1 MVFGACQIPL
11 TTFSCILHLTLFRP
25 LEEETA
31 LGIFLFFFADG
42 KRERERQKKKRKL
55 QPEFAFHQYDVM
67 IVTQSLPLVAIK
79 ITIMQ

>member
-31 LGIFLFFFADG
+31 LGIYFFFFLLT
-42 KRERERQKKKRKL
+42 EREKDKKKGKL
-55 QPEFAFHQYDVM
+55 QPEFAFNQYDVM